1 MKRPSDQEFHE
12 EIDTL
17 DKQQRYALAMLKA
30 TREADRARAEE
41 ARLTE
46 EAKRKD
52 ATIKALADGLWRS
65 GWVVHGEW
73 HSSRC
78 PQSLP
83 PAAAPCTC
91 ENQRTALRLCGR
103 LP

>member
-46 EAKRKD
+46 EMVRKD
-52 ATIKALADGLWRS
+52 EQIQALAGALEKYSVRIL
-65 GWVVHGEW
+65 VIGEGN
-73 HSSRC
+73 R
-78 PQSLP
+78 LP
-83 PAAAPCTC
+83 DEVT
-91 ENQRTALRLCGR
+91 RLLKELGR